1 MAFEIKKDLHL
12 NTGIYLKLL
21 DDPTNAEITQDNFQ
35 NDRYTIP
42 IEMVGHDITDG
53 SGVKWFQN
61 SEGNWVELKIGK
73 STDFEFSGALYN
85 KLAGHKSGSTV
96 QIMLKEME
104 GKNGKYAGWTVTPMN
119 GASEPSNNNVQ
130 NGSGSVNIP
139 IVDDRDMQIKWG
151 MCLKEAT
158 KLSIAICA
166 DEEEPNYLQTIDY
179 FTFKLMDIDVDGF
192 KRWENEH
199 HQKDQNSTIDDLF

>member
-21 DDPTNAEITQDNFQ
+21 DDPTNDVITQDNFQ

-119 GASEPSNNNVQ
+119 GASEPSNNAEKPPK
-130 NGSGSVNIP
+130 SSVFPKTNTNYGIT
-139 IVDDRDMQIKWG
+139 WG
-151 MCLKEAT
+151 MCINNAT
-158 KLSIAICA
+158 QIVMK
-166 DEEEPNYLQTIDY
+166 QGIDGNSDIGEQVEQVARE
-179 FTFKLMDIDVDGF
+179 LMEVAVDGLA
-192 KRWENEH
+192 RWEQTHN
-199 HQKDQNSTIDDLF
+199 QKDQNDKPNDGLPF

>member
-21 DDPTNAEITQDNFQ
+21 DDPTNAVITQDNFQ

-119 GASEPSNNNVQ
+119 GSSEPSNNAEKHPK
-130 NGSGSVNIP
+130 SSVFPKTNTNYGIT
-139 IVDDRDMQIKWG
+139 WG
-151 MCLKEAT
+151 MCINNAT
-158 KLSIAICA
+158 QIVMK
-166 DEEEPNYLQTIDY
+166 QGIDGNSDIGEQVEQVARE
-179 FTFKLMDIDVDGF
+179 LMEVAVDGLA
-192 KRWENEH
+192 RWEQTHN
-199 HQKDQNSTIDDLF
+199 QKDQNDKPNDGLPF